1 MLTRSPSTPEL
12 ASRLRLVLTR
22 TARRLRQQGDPALS
36 PTVASALS
44 TIEREGPLTPSELA
58 AHERVQRPT
67 VTRVAARM
75 VEAGLVERLADE
87 RDGRVARLRATP
99 AGRRALRA
107 LRTRKTA
114 YLARRLE
121 RLEPEERETLA
132 RAGDILERL
141 LEEDA
146 E

>member
-1 MLTRSPSTPEL
+1 MLTSSPSTPEL

-44 TIEREGPLTPSELA
+44 TIERLGPLTPSELA

-75 VEAGLVERLADE
+75 VDAGLVERLADE

-99 AGRRALRA
+99 TGRRALKA

-114 YLARRLE
+114 YL
-121 RLEPEERETLA
+121 
-132 RAGDILERL
+132 
-141 LEEDA
+141 
-146 E
+146 

>member
-1 MLTRSPSTPEL
+1 MLTSSLSTPEL

-44 TIEREGPLTPSELA
+44 TIERLGPLTPSELA

-99 AGRRALRA
+99 AGRRALKA

-132 RAGDILERL
+132 RAADILERL